1 MPFTYDHCVDEP
13 TRRRII
19 EYVKPLA
26 VGLDGT
32 TYSGD
37 IDRILAASE
46 RIAEEVPGIDRDL
59 LFLLAVF
66 SGQDRWVQR
75 MGHGSRT
82 EIFLS
87 SLGFP
92 NAAVAALFRGLPR
105 IRSSPATREEEI
117 VHDAL
122 ALEEMGAY
130 GIVRHLLE
138 GYRERRELPE
148 MAEAIEQAA
157 GRVLRTSAG
166 ETLAESRR
174 KTMREFARRAR
185 EEQEEFR
192 GPRSGG

>member
-1 MPFTYDHCVDEP
+1 MDEP

-92 NAAVAALFRGLPR
+92 DAAVAALFRALPR

-130 GIVRHLLE
+130 GIVRQLLE

-185 EEQEEFR
+185 EEHEEFR
-192 GPRSGG
+192 GPALGG